1 MLPFTEK
8 YKPKFDEIACSE
20 EAKSALKKFIL
31 EFHKQK
37 KKAALLFGPAGCG
50 KTSSIYALA
59 SSLGY
64 EVIELNASDF
74 RNKIQIHEI
83 VGKAS
88 QQQSLFSKGKIILID
103 ELEGISGD
111 KDKGG
116 ISEVIRLI
124 EISSWPI
131 VLIAN
136 DAWQNKLRPI
146 RSKAILIEF
155 KKGDKTQVAR
165 ALAKIALKEKLKVSL
180 DVLEDVA
187 LLNNCD
193 VRASIN
199 DLQML
204 AALKKPIT
212 KLDVASLHIREK
224 DETIFKALQTIF
236 KSKATTEI
244 ISAFDNVQNMDQD
257 DFFLWLDENIPRE
270 YRAEELVKAYEV
282 LSKADIFRGRIRR
295 WQYWRFLFYII
306 ALLTFGV
313 SNAKKESRN
322 NFTSYKPPSRIL
334 KTWMAKQ
341 KQLKKLSI
349 AEKLAK
355 ATHSSKKV
363 AREEFDYLRAALNSK
378 TKIENFASELKLE
391 PEEVEWLKTK

>member
-8 YKPKFDEIACSE
+8 HKPKFDEVACSQ
-20 EAKSALKKFIL
+20 EAKSSLKAFIL
-31 EFHKQK
+31 DFHKQS
-37 KKAALLFGPAGCG
+37 KKAALLFGRSGCG
-50 KTSSIYALA
+50 KTSSVYALA
-59 SSLGY
+59 SELGY

-74 RNKIQIHEI
+74 RNKQEIHEI
-83 VGKAS
+83 IGKAS
-88 QQQSLFSKGKIILID
+88 QQQSLFNKGKIILID

-111 KDKGG
+111 KDRGG
-116 ISEVIRLI
+116 IPEVVRLI
-124 EISSWPI
+124 ETTVWPI

-136 DAWQNKLRPI
+136 DAWQDKLRPL

-155 KKGDKTQVAR
+155 KNTDKATVAKV
-165 ALAKIALKEKLKVSL
+165 LAKIAAKEKISASL
-180 DVLEDVA
+180 ETLEA
-187 LLNNCD
+187 IAIINNCD

-212 KLDVASLHIREK
+212 KLDVAALHVREK
-224 DETIFKALQTIF
+224 DESIFKALQTIL
-236 KSKATTEI
+236 KSKATTNV
-244 ISAFDNVQNMDQD
+244 FDNVQNMDYD

-270 YRAEELVKAYEV
+270 YQGQELVNAYES

-295 WQYWRFLFYII
+295 WQHWRFLVYVM
-306 ALLTFGV
+306 ALLTYGV

-322 NFTSYKPPSRIL
+322 GFTSYKPPSRIL
-334 KTWMAKQ
+334 KMWLAKQ
-341 KQLKKLSI
+341 KQLEKISI

-363 AREEFDYLRAALNSK
+363 AKQEMDYLKIFFSK
-378 TKIENFASELKLE
+378 KQNVSKIASELKLE
-391 PEEVEWLKTK
+391 EKEIEWLCSG